1 MTAPI
6 LAPAD
11 LRSADFDLIL
21 PLQVQLPWRDG
32 SFTAERRLRLLP
44 GRRVVLA
51 GVWRSGQTCCR
62 AVVKFFFRDADYRAE
77 LRGLD
82 ALAQAG
88 LRAPR
93 VLARVAADRVGIVA
107 LAELQGATLYTHWL
121 RADSPGKTALLAAAV
136 RVVAA
141 MHRQGVIQTDIHLD
155 NFFVSNPPG
164 AVASG
169 AGPGQCSA
177 EPFSAGPAALPADIA
192 ILDAGAISAHPLPL
206 ADAQAADNLAWL
218 LAQVPSRFDADTAAL
233 VAVYHEAAGRQLAP
247 ADITARMVAVRA
259 RRWQHY
265 RNKLTRTCTEFC
277 TARRFN
283 RLQVWRREGD
293 GPELRELLA
302 HPDQWMQRGT
312 LLKDGNSATVV
323 KVVVDGRPLVL
334 KRYNLKSP
342 GHRLSRCWRQTR
354 AWHSWHNAHR
364 LLFEGLL
371 TPQPVAL
378 IEERCG
384 PLRGRAWFVAEYQSG
399 EDLLALHRRHLPA
412 AADQAWL
419 DAEVADL
426 FRGLGRAHLSH
437 GDMKATNL
445 LVTDKGLVVIDLD
458 AMQMHRSPSA
468 CAKALARDRERFV
481 RNWEGEQA
489 AHYRQL
495 LEAPRDV

>member
-1 MTAPI
+1 MNAPT
-6 LAPAD
+6 LSPAD
-11 LRSADFDLIL
+11 LRAADFDLVL

-32 SFTAERRLRLLP
+32 RFVADRRLRLLP

-51 GVWRSGQTCCR
+51 GAWYSGATSCR

-88 LRAPR
+88 LRAPL
-93 VLARVAADRVGIVA
+93 VLARVAAAGIGIVA

-121 RADSPGKTALLAAAV
+121 RADIPGKYALMRAAV

-141 MHRQGVIQTDIHLD
+141 MHRQGVVQTDIHLD
-155 NFFVSNPPG
+155 NFFVSNP
-164 AVASG
+164 AAS
-169 AGPGQCSA
+169 APSGPAPHSA
-177 EPFSAGPAALPADIA
+177 EPAALPADIA
-192 ILDAGAISAHPLPL
+192 ILDAGAISACPVPL
-206 ADAQAADNLAWL
+206 ADAQAAENLAWL
-218 LAQVPSRFDADTAAL
+218 LAQVPSRFDADVDAQ
-233 VAVYHEAAGRQLAP
+233 VAVYNAVAGRQLAT
-247 ADITARMVAVRA
+247 ADISARMAAVRV

-265 RNKLTRTCTEFC
+265 RKKLTRTCTEFC

-302 HPDQWMQRGT
+302 HPDQWMQRGEM
-312 LLKDGNSATVV
+312 LKDGNSATVV
-323 KVVVDGRPLVL
+323 RVVVDGRPLVI

-342 GHRLSRCWRQTR
+342 GHRLRRCWRQTR
-354 AWHSWHNAHR
+354 AWNSWHNAHR

-399 EDLLALHRRHLPA
+399 EDLLTLHRRHAP
-412 AADQAWL
+412 ADQPWL
-419 DAEVADL
+419 DAEVTDL
-426 FRGLGRAHLSH
+426 FNGLARARLSH

-458 AMQMHRSPSA
+458 AMQMHSSQAA
-468 CAKALARDRERFV
+468 CAQRLAQDRERFV
-481 RNWEGEQA
+481 RNWEGELA
-489 AHYRQL
+489 EHYRQL
-495 LEAPRDV
+495 FEVPRNV